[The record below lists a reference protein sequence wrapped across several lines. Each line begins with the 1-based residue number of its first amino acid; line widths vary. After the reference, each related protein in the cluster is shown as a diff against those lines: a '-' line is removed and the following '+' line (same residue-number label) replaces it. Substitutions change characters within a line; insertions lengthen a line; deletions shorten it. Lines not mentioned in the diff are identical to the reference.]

1 MTRIGPPPHAARLWR
16 DLYCPELTIV
26 TQLAA
31 NVFHRPKLPA
41 FGAGALRRIPKTVA
55 APTRDPS
62 VDTVEYA
69 DASTT
74 QRALYPYLLTHGA
87 TARPNQR
94 HDHDATCDKLQI
106 EREGI

>member
-1 MTRIGPPPHAARLWR
+1 MPSVRPPPHAARLWR

-31 NVFHRPKLPA
+31 NVFHRPELPT
-41 FGAGALRRIPKTVA
+41 FGAGALRRVPKTVA
-55 APTRDPS
+55 APARDS
-62 VDTVEYA
+62 SIDTVEYA

-74 QRALYPYLLTHGA
+74 QRALYPYPRTHGA
-87 TARPNQR
+87 TVRPNQR

-106 EREGI
+106 ERGGI